1 MQLLNDL
8 ITAAMELAGNEAVRN
23 HDARLWH
30 LEGGRRCPL
39 GWGGCSQSVYVDL
52 KTGEHDDSW
61 FVLRELQLALLAA
74 EDCLKLLVYNLNH
87 LLRRVQRLRNLIAK
101 RAISHLGGEILY
113 YL

>member
-8 ITAAMELAGNEAVRN
+8 ITAAMALAGAEAVRN

-52 KTGEHDDSW
+52 KTGEHDYGEPGGPG
-61 FVLRELQLALLAA
+61 RR
-74 EDCLKLLVYNLNH
+74 DCEEHCRHGMNPPTADEYEG
-87 LLRRVQRLRNLIAK
+87 RDA
-101 RAISHLGGEILY
+101 
-113 YL
+113 